1 MYVGCSKYLLKDNM
15 ELKLINQG
23 FQLVGDWGQTE
34 ANPLSLE
41 KIL

>member
-1 MYVGCSKYLLKDNM
+1 MSVGCSKYLLKDNL
-15 ELKLINQG
+15 ELRLINQG
-23 FQLVGDWGQTE
+23 LQLVDDRGQTK

>member
-1 MYVGCSKYLLKDNM
+1 MGCSKYLLKDNL

-23 FQLVGDWGQTE
+23 FQLVDDWGQIE